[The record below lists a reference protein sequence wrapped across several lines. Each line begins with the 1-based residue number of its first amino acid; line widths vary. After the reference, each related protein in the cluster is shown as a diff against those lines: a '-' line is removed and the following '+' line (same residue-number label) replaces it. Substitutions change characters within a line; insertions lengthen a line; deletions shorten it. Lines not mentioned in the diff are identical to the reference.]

1 MRFGA
6 RRLERVPTSVS
17 LPLFPLGLVLYPGV
31 MLPLHIFE
39 DRYRRLVQ
47 ELLELPDGERRF
59 GVVAIKAGREVGTD
73 GVTALHEVG
82 CTAELRYAEAY
93 QDGRF
98 DIIATGMTRFR
109 LLEVDDSEPMR
120 ARVELLPNPA
130 TEQAQPL
137 ANRVRRSFTAYR
149 QALLDAQGVQ
159 EATDNA
165 APELPS
171 DPTEVAFLVA
181 AAMILD
187 LTDKQ
192 QLLAAATVDDML
204 RMELTLLKRE
214 SSMVGALSLRPAVE
228 LPRTPYASN

>member
-1 MRFGA
+1 M
-6 RRLERVPTSVS
+6 PTFAS

-59 GVVAIKAGREVGTD
+59 GVVAIKAGREVGID
-73 GVTALHEVG
+73 GITALHEIG
-82 CTAELRYAEAY
+82 CSAELRYAEAY

-109 LLEVDDSEPMR
+109 LLDVEDAEPMR
-120 ARVELLPNPA
+120 ARVELLPDPVS
-130 TEQAQPL
+130 EQAQPL
-137 ANRVRRSFTAYR
+137 ANRVRRMFATYR
-149 QALLDAQGVQ
+149 QALMQAQGVQ
-159 EATDNA
+159 DDNEGT
-165 APELPS
+165 PQLPS
-171 DPTEVAFLVA
+171 EPTELAYLVA

-187 LTDKQ
+187 LSDKQ
-192 QLLAAATVDDML
+192 QLLAATTIEDIL
-204 RMELTLLKRE
+204 RMELTLLRRE
-214 SSMVGALSLRPAVE
+214 QSMLGTLSLRPAVE

>member
-1 MRFGA
+1 LVDVA
-6 RRLERVPTSVS
+6 TSAT

-73 GVTALHEVG
+73 GITALHDVG
-82 CTAELRYAEAY
+82 CSAELRYAEAY
-93 QDGRF
+93 QDGRY

-109 LLEVDDSEPMR
+109 LLEVDGSEPMR
-120 ARVELLPNPA
+120 ARVELLPDPVS
-130 TEQAQPL
+130 EQAQPL
-137 ANRVRRSFTAYR
+137 ANRVRRMFITYR
-149 QALLDAQGVQ
+149 QALMDAQGVQ
-159 EATDNA
+159 PDTDEA
-165 APELPS
+165 APDLPN
-171 DPTEVAFLVA
+171 DPTELAFLVA

-187 LTDKQ
+187 LSDKQ
-192 QLLAAATVDDML
+192 QLLASASIDDML
-204 RMELTLLKRE
+204 RMELTLLRRE

>member
-1 MRFGA
+1 MA
-6 RRLERVPTSVS
+6 TSAT

-39 DRYRRLVQ
+39 DRYRRLVRD
-47 ELLELPDGERRF
+47 LLELPDGERRF

-109 LLEVDDSEPMR
+109 LLEVDDSEPMQ
-120 ARVELLPNPA
+120 ARVEPLSNPVS
-130 TEQAQPL
+130 EQAQPL
-137 ANRVRRSFTAYR
+137 AHRVRRMFAAYR
-149 QALLDAQGVQ
+149 QALLEAQGVP
-159 EATDNA
+159 EETDGA
-165 APELPS
+165 APELPN
-171 DPTEVAFLVA
+171 DPTELAFLVA

-187 LTDKQ
+187 LSDKQ
-192 QLLAAATVDDML
+192 QLLAATTIDDML
-204 RMELTLLKRE
+204 RLELTLLKRE
-214 SSMVGALSLRPAVE
+214 SSMVGSLSLRPAVE

>member
-1 MRFGA
+1 MRVA
-6 RRLERVPTSVS
+6 TTTS

-73 GVTALHEVG
+73 GVTALHQVG
-82 CTAELRYAEAY
+82 CSAELRYAEAY

-109 LLEVDDSEPMR
+109 LLEVQDAEPMR
-120 ARVELLPNPA
+120 ARVELLPDPVS
-130 TEQAQPL
+130 EQAQPL
-137 ANRVRRSFTAYR
+137 ANRVRRMFTAYR
-149 QALLDAQGVQ
+149 LALMDAQGVEPDTD
-159 EATDNA
+159 EATPA
-165 APELPS
+165 LPG
-171 DPTEVAFLVA
+171 DPTELAYLVA

-187 LTDKQ
+187 LSDKQ
-192 QLLAAATVDDML
+192 QLLASATIDDIL
-204 RMELTLLKRE
+204 RMELTLLRRE